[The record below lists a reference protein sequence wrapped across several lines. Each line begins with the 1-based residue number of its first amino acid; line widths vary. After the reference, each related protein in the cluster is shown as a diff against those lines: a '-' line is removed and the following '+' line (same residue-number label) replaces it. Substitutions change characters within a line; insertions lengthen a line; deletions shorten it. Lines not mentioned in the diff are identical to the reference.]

1 VAETLEGTYR
11 LLEHTADMGIE
22 ASAGAL
28 SDLFLAAAQGLLAV
42 AFGNSPPV
50 VAREEV
56 VVALEA
62 GDVEELLVSWL
73 NEILYLMVQRSFCP
87 AEFSIETIDDR
98 HLRGRVGGEVCGEGR
113 EPVREVKA
121 ATYHRICV
129 RREKDRWQARVYVDI

>member
-1 VAETLEGTYR
+1 
-11 LLEHTADMGIE
+11 MGIE

-28 SDLFLAAAQGLLAV
+28 SELFLAAAHGLLAI
-42 AFGNSPPV
+42 AFGSRRFATV
-50 VAREEV
+50 REEV
-56 VVALEA
+56 AVALEA

-129 RREKDRWQARVYVDI
+129 RREKGRWQARVYVDV

>member
-1 VAETLEGTYR
+1 MAETLEGKYR

-28 SDLFLAAAQGLLAV
+28 NDLFLAAARGLLAI

-50 VAREEV
+50 AAREEF

-87 AEFSIETIDDR
+87 AEFSIETIDER
-98 HLRGRVGGEVCGEGR
+98 HLRGRVAGEVCAEGR

-129 RREKDRWQARVYVDI
+129 SRKKGRWQARVYVDL

>member
-1 VAETLEGTYR
+1 MAETQEGTYR
-11 LLEHTADMGIE
+11 LLDHTADMGIE

-28 SDLFLAAAQGLLAV
+28 NDLFLAAARGLLAI
-42 AFGNSPPV
+42 AFGNSPPR

-98 HLRGRVGGEVCGEGR
+98 HLKGRVAGEVCGEGR

-129 RREKDRWQARVYVDI
+129 RREKDHWQARVYVDL